1 MILKPP
7 YLKKGD
13 TIAIAATARKVSPND
28 LSFAIRLIQEK
39 GFKIVLSKNIYSE
52 FHQLAGDDSV
62 RTQAFQELI
71 DREDIQA
78 IFIARGG
85 YGTVRIIDQID
96 FTALKKFP
104 KWICGFS
111 DITVLHAHLFQMNI
125 QSVHSTMPMLF
136 NQSELATNSLFDI
149 LEGKKIHYPITPHPL
164 NRTGECQGILV
175 GGNLSVLYSLSGSP
189 SQLDLKDKIL
199 FIEDVD
205 EYLYHIDRMMM
216 QLKRAGMLKKLKGL
230 IVGGFTDLKDNTVA
244 FGKTAEEIIF
254 EAVKEYDYPVCFH
267 FPAGHIKDNWAFVHG
282 GEVYL
287 NVGKNLIHLKSL
299 E

>member
-1 MILKPP
+1 MTLKPP

-13 TIAIAATARKVSPND
+13 TIAIAATARKVSPSD

-39 GFKIVLSKNIYSE
+39 GFKIVLAKNIYSE
-52 FHQLAGDDSV
+52 CHQFAGDDIL

-71 DREDIQA
+71 DRKDIQA

-96 FTALKKFP
+96 FTPLKKFP

-111 DITVLHAHLFQMNI
+111 DITALHAHLFQMGI
-125 QSVHSTMPMLF
+125 QSVHSTMPVLF
-136 NQSELATNSLFDI
+136 NQSDAATNSLFDI
-149 LEGKKIHYPITPHPL
+149 LEGKKIHYPIVPHPM

-189 SQLDLKDKIL
+189 SQLDLKNKIL
-199 FIEDVD
+199 FLEDVD
-205 EYLYHIDRMMM
+205 EYLYHIDRMMV
-216 QLKRAGMLKKLKGL
+216 QLKRSGMLSKLKGL
-230 IVGGFTDLKDNTVA
+230 VVGGFTDLKDNTVL

-254 EAVKEYDYPVCFH
+254 DAVKEYDYPVCFH
-267 FPAGHIKDNWAFVHG
+267 FPAGHIKDNLAFVHG
-282 GEVYL
+282 CQISLSVGE
-287 NVGKNLIHLKSL
+287 NLIKAEIL